1 MPPPFPGLRPGT
13 FPPHRSLFPASRRRG
28 LPLRRRR
35 EAAGAGGRDP
45 PRAGRSPGRSRPGR
59 TGPARQ
65 VRLRAAK
72 PSPLGSGWAG
82 RDGRPGASPAGSGRT
97 GETFLLG
104 GGGGEAPAAAEASAA
119 SMGPDTLP
127 LGTYGGAAAAA
138 LLLWAV
144 CVLCRRRRK
153 TGEPPL
159 INGWIPY
166 LGKALIFR
174 KDAYKFL
181 LDQQKKFGD
190 IFTVHIAGR
199 YITFIMDPF
208 QYVYVI
214 RNSKQLEFH
223 EFANKMASKTFD
235 YPALSKGKF
244 PELKENLHRIYQYL
258 QGKPLDIISDHMMK
272 NLQDIFEWKC
282 SQATDWE
289 TEKMYKFCCSVMF
302 EASFVTLYGRV
313 PAADGHKVISE
324 IRDKFIKFD
333 ASFPYLA
340 ANIPI
345 ELLGATKKVRKELIH
360 HFLLQNMTKWLGGSK
375 VVQARQDI
383 FEKYELLGDYDKA
396 AHHFA
401 FLWASVGNTIPATFW
416 AMYYLLRHPE
426 ALAAVRDE
434 IDHLLQSTG
443 QKRGP
448 TYNIHLTREQLDNL
462 VYLESALNESLRM
475 CSSSMNI
482 RISQEDFVLKLEGE
496 QEVVL
501 RKGDW
506 IALYPQILHMDP
518 EVYEDPKEYKFD
530 RYIEDGK
537 KKTTFY
543 KAGRKLKYFLM
554 PFGSGISMCPGRF
567 LAMNEMKMFLFI
579 LLSHFDVELAE
590 NKAVRLDNSRMGLGI
605 LLPDVDIAF
614 RYKLRS
620 LRN

>member
-1 MPPPFPGLRPGT
+1 MVTL
-13 FPPHRSLFPASRRRG
+13 HRK
-28 LPLRRRR
+28 
-35 EAAGAGGRDP
+35 
-45 PRAGRSPGRSRPGR
+45 PR
-59 TGPARQ
+59 
-65 VRLRAAK
+65 LCWEAK
-72 PSPLGSGWAG
+72 PGVSPSRWK
-82 RDGRPGASPAGSGRT
+82 
-97 GETFLLG
+97 
-104 GGGGEAPAAAEASAA
+104 
-119 SMGPDTLP
+119 
-127 LGTYGGAAAAA
+127 
-138 LLLWAV
+138 
-144 CVLCRRRRK
+144 RK

-166 LGKALIFR
+166 LGMALLFR
-174 KDAYKFL
+174 KDAFKFL
-181 LDQQKKFGD
+181 LDQQKKLGD

-223 EFANKMASKTFD
+223 EFADKMASKTFD

-244 PELKENLHRIYQYL
+244 PDLKENLHRIYQYL

-302 EASFVTLYGRV
+302 EASFITLYGRV

-416 AMYYLLRHPE
+416 AMYYLLRHPK

-434 IDHLLQSTG
+434 IDHLLHSTG

-482 RISQEDFVLKLEGE
+482 RISQEDFVLKLEGN
-496 QEVVL
+496 QEVGL

-530 RYIEDGK
+530 RYIENGK

-567 LAMNEMKMFLFI
+567 LAMNEMKMFIF
-579 LLSHFDVELAE
+579 LLLARFDVELVE

-620 LRN
+620 LRK

>member
-1 MPPPFPGLRPGT
+1 
-13 FPPHRSLFPASRRRG
+13 
-28 LPLRRRR
+28 
-35 EAAGAGGRDP
+35 
-45 PRAGRSPGRSRPGR
+45 
-59 TGPARQ
+59 
-65 VRLRAAK
+65 
-72 PSPLGSGWAG
+72 
-82 RDGRPGASPAGSGRT
+82 
-97 GETFLLG
+97 
-104 GGGGEAPAAAEASAA
+104 
-119 SMGPDTLP
+119 MGPEALP
-127 LGTYGGAAAAA
+127 LGPYGGAAAAA

-144 CVLCRRRRK
+144 CVLCRRKRK

-166 LGKALIFR
+166 LGKALLFR
-174 KDAYKFL
+174 KDAFKFL
-181 LDQQKKFGD
+181 LDQQKKLGD

-223 EFANKMASKTFD
+223 EFADKMASKTFD
-235 YPALSKGKF
+235 YPALSNVKF
-244 PELKENLHRIYQYL
+244 PDLKENLHRIYQYL
-258 QGKPLDIISDHMMK
+258 QGKPLEIISDHMMK

-313 PAADGHKVISE
+313 PAADGRKVISE

-482 RISQEDFVLKLEGE
+482 RISQEDFVLKLEGD
-496 QEVVL
+496 QEVSL

-530 RYIEDGK
+530 RYIENGK

-567 LAMNEMKMFLFI
+567 LAMNEMKMFLF
-579 LLSHFDVELAE
+579 LLLAHFDVELGE

-605 LLPDVDIAF
+605 LLPDTDIAF

>member
-1 MPPPFPGLRPGT
+1 MAARSPPPRRGR
-13 FPPHRSLFPASRRRG
+13 ARRR
-28 LPLRRRR
+28 
-35 EAAGAGGRDP
+35 
-45 PRAGRSPGRSRPGR
+45 
-59 TGPARQ
+59 
-65 VRLRAAK
+65 
-72 PSPLGSGWAG
+72 
-82 RDGRPGASPAGSGRT
+82 
-97 GETFLLG
+97 
-104 GGGGEAPAAAEASAA
+104 
-119 SMGPDTLP
+119 
-127 LGTYGGAAAAA
+127 GAAAA
-138 LLLWAV
+138 
-144 CVLCRRRRK
+144 RRGSGAAPLGCGSAAGGEGEPGRRVGAAARTWMLGAPGDAGLAFRGK

-174 KDAYKFL
+174 KDAFKFL
-181 LDQQKKFGD
+181 LDQQKKLGD
-190 IFTVHIAGR
+190 IFTVYIAGR

-223 EFANKMASKTFD
+223 EFADKMASKTFD
-235 YPALSKGKF
+235 YPSLSKGEF
-244 PELKENLHRIYQYL
+244 PDLKQNLHRIYQYL
-258 QGKPLDIISDHMMK
+258 QGKPLDIISGHMMK

-426 ALAAVRDE
+426 AFAAVRDE

-443 QKRGP
+443 QKIGP

-482 RISQEDFVLKLEGE
+482 RISQEDFVLKLEGN
-496 QEVVL
+496 QEVSL

-530 RYIEDGK
+530 RYIENGK

-567 LAMNEMKMFLFI
+567 LAMNEMKMFLF
-579 LLSHFDVELAE
+579 LLLAHFDVELVE

-605 LLPDVDIAF
+605 LLPDVDVAF

-620 LRN
+620 LRK

>member
-1 MPPPFPGLRPGT
+1 MEGLGLMHPFT
-13 FPPHRSLFPASRRRG
+13 
-28 LPLRRRR
+28 
-35 EAAGAGGRDP
+35 
-45 PRAGRSPGRSRPGR
+45 SPNSD
-59 TGPARQ
+59 Q
-65 VRLRAAK
+65 V
-72 PSPLGSGWAG
+72 G
-82 RDGRPGASPAGSGRT
+82 
-97 GETFLLG
+97 
-104 GGGGEAPAAAEASAA
+104 AA
-119 SMGPDTLP
+119 SSPYL
-127 LGTYGGAAAAA
+127 
-138 LLLWAV
+138 
-144 CVLCRRRRK
+144 RRRK

-174 KDAYKFL
+174 KDAFKFL
-181 LDQQKKFGD
+181 LDQQKKLGD

-223 EFANKMASKTFD
+223 EFADKMASKTFD

-244 PELKENLHRIYQYL
+244 PNLKENLHRIYQYL

-345 ELLGATKKVRKELIH
+345 ELLGATKKVRKELIR

-396 AHHFA
+396 
-401 FLWASVGNTIPATFW
+401 
-416 AMYYLLRHPE
+416 
-426 ALAAVRDE
+426 
-434 IDHLLQSTG
+434 
-443 QKRGP
+443 
-448 TYNIHLTREQLDNL
+448 
-462 VYLESALNESLRM
+462 
-475 CSSSMNI
+475 
-482 RISQEDFVLKLEGE
+482 
-496 QEVVL
+496 
-501 RKGDW
+501 
-506 IALYPQILHMDP
+506 
-518 EVYEDPKEYKFD
+518 
-530 RYIEDGK
+530 
-537 KKTTFY
+537 
-543 KAGRKLKYFLM
+543 
-554 PFGSGISMCPGRF
+554 
-567 LAMNEMKMFLFI
+567 
-579 LLSHFDVELAE
+579 
-590 NKAVRLDNSRMGLGI
+590 
-605 LLPDVDIAF
+605 
-614 RYKLRS
+614 
-620 LRN
+620 

>member
-1 MPPPFPGLRPGT
+1 MAGRGPPLRLRRAPGRRGPGT
-13 FPPHRSLFPASRRRG
+13 APLRCGGCGRRRG
-28 LPLRRRR
+28 R
-35 EAAGAGGRDP
+35 AGAG
-45 PRAGRSPGRSRPGR
+45 A
-59 TGPARQ
+59 A
-65 VRLRAAK
+65 LR
-72 PSPLGSGWAG
+72 
-82 RDGRPGASPAGSGRT
+82 
-97 GETFLLG
+97 
-104 GGGGEAPAAAEASAA
+104 
-119 SMGPDTLP
+119 
-127 LGTYGGAAAAA
+127 AAAAA
-138 LLLWAV
+138 PLVSRPAGGGRRSQVVQIAGINAGVWEMFQSV
-144 CVLCRRRRK
+144 TCVHPNTKTFLQWK

-174 KDAYKFL
+174 KDAFKFL
-181 LDQQKKFGD
+181 LDQQKKLGD

-223 EFANKMASKTFD
+223 EFADKMASKTFD

-244 PELKENLHRIYQYL
+244 PDLKENLHRIYQYL

-482 RISQEDFVLKLEGE
+482 RISQEDFVLKLEGN
-496 QEVVL
+496 QEVGL

-530 RYIEDGK
+530 RYIENGK

-567 LAMNEMKMFLFI
+567 LAMNEMKMFLF
-579 LLSHFDVELAE
+579 LLLAHFDVELVE

-605 LLPDVDIAF
+605 LLPDVDITF

-620 LRN
+620 LRK

>member
-1 MPPPFPGLRPGT
+1 M
-13 FPPHRSLFPASRRRG
+13 
-28 LPLRRRR
+28 
-35 EAAGAGGRDP
+35 AGGRDT

-59 TGPARQ
+59 TGTARQ

-72 PSPLGSGWAG
+72 PSPLGFGVGGEGAG
-82 RDGRPGASPAGSGRT
+82 RAGASPAGSGRT
-97 GETFLLG
+97 GETFLPG
-104 GGGGEAPAAAEASAA
+104 GGEAPGGEAPAAAEASGAG
-119 SMGPDTLP
+119 MGPDTLQ
-127 LGTYGGAAAAA
+127 LGAYGGAAAAA

-144 CVLCRRRRK
+144 CVLCRRKRK

-174 KDAYKFL
+174 KDAFKFL
-181 LDQQKKFGD
+181 LDQQKKLGD

-223 EFANKMASKTFD
+223 EFADKMASKTFD

-244 PELKENLHRIYQYL
+244 PDLKENLHRIYQYL

-434 IDHLLQSTG
+434 VDHLLQSTG

-448 TYNIHLTREQLDNL
+448 TYNIQLTREQLDNL

-482 RISQEDFVLKLEGE
+482 RISQEDFVLKLEGN
-496 QEVVL
+496 QEVGL

-530 RYIEDGK
+530 RYIENGK

-567 LAMNEMKMFLFI
+567 LAMNEMKMFLF
-579 LLSHFDVELAE
+579 LLLAHFDVELAE

-605 LLPDVDIAF
+605 LLPDVDIDF

-620 LRN
+620 LRK

>member
-1 MPPPFPGLRPGT
+1 
-13 FPPHRSLFPASRRRG
+13 
-28 LPLRRRR
+28 
-35 EAAGAGGRDP
+35 
-45 PRAGRSPGRSRPGR
+45 
-59 TGPARQ
+59 
-65 VRLRAAK
+65 
-72 PSPLGSGWAG
+72 
-82 RDGRPGASPAGSGRT
+82 
-97 GETFLLG
+97 
-104 GGGGEAPAAAEASAA
+104 
-119 SMGPDTLP
+119 MGPDALP
-127 LGTYGGAAAAA
+127 LGACGGAAAAAA

-144 CVLCRRRRK
+144 CVLCRRKRLDAQPRSIEEPKLMHMSLRENTSRKHSFVQESPLSRK

-181 LDQQKKFGD
+181 LDQQKKLGD

-235 YPALSKGKF
+235 YPALSKAKF
-244 PELKENLHRIYQYL
+244 PDLKENLHRIYQYL

-482 RISQEDFVLKLEGE
+482 RISQEDFVLKLEGD
-496 QEVVL
+496 QEVSL

-530 RYIEDGK
+530 RYIENGK
-537 KKTTFY
+537 KKTTFF

-567 LAMNEMKMFLFI
+567 LAMNEMKMFLF
-579 LLSHFDVELAE
+579 LLLAHFDVELVE
-590 NKAVRLDNSRMGLGI
+590 SKAVRLDNSRMGLGI

-620 LRN
+620 LKNVSLSTFLCFWGVLLWCCQSGAPEPLAHFGNTELQSTVLPCLPKSEILLVS

>member
-1 MPPPFPGLRPGT
+1 MEKLNKTHQQQPYAFSMPVQYVDGGQD
-13 FPPHRSLFPASRRRG
+13 SRKTLTEDELEVKAARQYIKVQKR
-28 LPLRRRR
+28 LMKEMDIRR
-35 EAAGAGGRDP
+35 ESLGSLGQSQSDLYPNEKAEVI
-45 PRAGRSPGRSRPGR
+45 S
-59 TGPARQ
+59 TGPFYLDKCIGGSTVGLFR
-65 VRLRAAK
+65 
-72 PSPLGSGWAG
+72 PLMKVVEERSAEPAVPCGVTWPCSGFF
-82 RDGRPGASPAGSGRT
+82 SC
-97 GETFLLG
+97 
-104 GGGGEAPAAAEASAA
+104 
-119 SMGPDTLP
+119 
-127 LGTYGGAAAAA
+127 
-138 LLLWAV
+138 AV
-144 CVLCRRRRK
+144 LQK

-174 KDAYKFL
+174 KDAFKFL
-181 LDQQKKFGD
+181 LDQQKKLGD

-223 EFANKMASKTFD
+223 EFADKMASKTFD
-235 YPALSKGKF
+235 YPALSNGKF
-244 PELKENLHRIYQYL
+244 PDLKENLHRIYQYL

-482 RISQEDFVLKLEGE
+482 RISQEDFVLKLEGN
-496 QEVVL
+496 QEVGL

-530 RYIEDGK
+530 RYIENGK

-567 LAMNEMKMFLFI
+567 LAMNEMKMFLF
-579 LLSHFDVELAE
+579 LLLAHFDVELVE

-614 RYKLRS
+614 RYKLRA
-620 LRN
+620 LRM

>member
-1 MPPPFPGLRPGT
+1 LIF
-13 FPPHRSLFPASRRRG
+13 FFSVFH
-28 LPLRRRR
+28 
-35 EAAGAGGRDP
+35 
-45 PRAGRSPGRSRPGR
+45 
-59 TGPARQ
+59 
-65 VRLRAAK
+65 
-72 PSPLGSGWAG
+72 
-82 RDGRPGASPAGSGRT
+82 
-97 GETFLLG
+97 
-104 GGGGEAPAAAEASAA
+104 
-119 SMGPDTLP
+119 
-127 LGTYGGAAAAA
+127 
-138 LLLWAV
+138 
-144 CVLCRRRRK
+144 RK

-174 KDAYKFL
+174 KDAFKFL
-181 LDQQKKFGD
+181 LDQQKKLGD

-223 EFANKMASKTFD
+223 EFADKMASKTFD

-244 PELKENLHRIYQYL
+244 PDLKENLHRIYQYL

-272 NLQDIFEWKC
+272 NLQDVFEWKC

-462 VYLESALNESLRM
+462 VYL
-475 CSSSMNI
+475 
-482 RISQEDFVLKLEGE
+482 
-496 QEVVL
+496 
-501 RKGDW
+501 
-506 IALYPQILHMDP
+506 
-518 EVYEDPKEYKFD
+518 
-530 RYIEDGK
+530 
-537 KKTTFY
+537 
-543 KAGRKLKYFLM
+543 
-554 PFGSGISMCPGRF
+554 
-567 LAMNEMKMFLFI
+567 
-579 LLSHFDVELAE
+579 
-590 NKAVRLDNSRMGLGI
+590 
-605 LLPDVDIAF
+605 
-614 RYKLRS
+614 
-620 LRN
+620 

>member
-1 MPPPFPGLRPGT
+1 MAPGSPSPRSVPG
-13 FPPHRSLFPASRRRG
+13 PSRRTGASPRK
-28 LPLRRRR
+28 P

-45 PRAGRSPGRSRPGR
+45 PRSARSPGRSRPGR

-82 RDGRPGASPAGSGRT
+82 RAGRPGASPAGSGRT
-97 GETFLLG
+97 GETFIPG
-104 GGGGEAPAAAEASAA
+104 DGEAPAAAEASAA
-119 SMGPDTLP
+119 GMGPDALQ

-144 CVLCRRRRK
+144 CVLCRRKRK

-174 KDAYKFL
+174 KDAFKFL
-181 LDQQKKFGD
+181 LDQQKKLGD

-223 EFANKMASKTFD
+223 EFADKMASKTFD

-244 PELKENLHRIYQYL
+244 PDLKENLHRIYQYL

-313 PAADGHKVISE
+313 PAADGRKVISE

-482 RISQEDFVLKLEGE
+482 RISQEDFVLKLEGN
-496 QEVVL
+496 QEVGL

-530 RYIEDGK
+530 RYIENGK

-567 LAMNEMKMFLFI
+567 LAMNEMKMFLF
-579 LLSHFDVELAE
+579 LLLAHFDVELVE
-590 NKAVRLDNSRMGLGI
+590 DKAVRLDNSRMGLGI
-605 LLPDVDIAF
+605 LLPDVDITF

-620 LRN
+620 LRK

>member
-1 MPPPFPGLRPGT
+1 MPLDPLPRCPSWDLSTGTQPCPAHRRP
-13 FPPHRSLFPASRRRG
+13 G
-28 LPLRRRR
+28 LPLRRR

-45 PRAGRSPGRSRPGR
+45 PRVCRSSGRSRPGR

-65 VRLRAAK
+65 VGLRAAK

-82 RDGRPGASPAGSGRT
+82 RAGGPGASSAGSRGT
-97 GETFLLG
+97 GETFLP
-104 GGGGEAPAAAEASAA
+104 GGGEAPAATEASSA
-119 SMGPDTLP
+119 SMGPDALQ
-127 LGTYGGAAAAA
+127 LRTYGGAAAAA
-138 LLLWAV
+138 LLLCAV
-144 CVLCRRRRK
+144 CVLCRRKRK

-174 KDAYKFL
+174 KDAFNFL
-181 LDQQKKFGD
+181 LDQQKKLGD

-208 QYVYVI
+208 LYVYVI

-223 EFANKMASKTFD
+223 EFADKMASKTFD
-235 YPALSKGKF
+235 YPALSNGKF
-244 PELKENLHRIYQYL
+244 PDLKENLHRIYQYL

-482 RISQEDFVLKLEGE
+482 RISQEDFVLKLEGN
-496 QEVVL
+496 QEVCL

-530 RYIEDGK
+530 RYIENGK

-579 LLSHFDVELAE
+579 LLAHFDVELVE

-605 LLPDVDIAF
+605 LLPDADIAF

-620 LRN
+620 LRK

>member
-1 MPPPFPGLRPGT
+1 
-13 FPPHRSLFPASRRRG
+13 
-28 LPLRRRR
+28 
-35 EAAGAGGRDP
+35 
-45 PRAGRSPGRSRPGR
+45 
-59 TGPARQ
+59 
-65 VRLRAAK
+65 
-72 PSPLGSGWAG
+72 
-82 RDGRPGASPAGSGRT
+82 
-97 GETFLLG
+97 
-104 GGGGEAPAAAEASAA
+104 
-119 SMGPDTLP
+119 MGPDALQ

-144 CVLCRRRRK
+144 CVLCRRKRN
-153 TGEPPL
+153 GEPPL
-159 INGWIPY
+159 INGWISLPWE
-166 LGKALIFR
+166 GLIFR
-174 KDAYKFL
+174 KDAFL
-181 LDQQKKFGD
+181 LDQQKNLD
-190 IFTVHIAGR
+190 ICTVHIAGR

-223 EFANKMASKTFD
+223 EFADKMASNFD
-235 YPALSKGKF
+235 YPALSNGKF
-244 PELKENLHRIYQYL
+244 PDLKENTTQNLQYL

-289 TEKMYKFCCSVMF
+289 TEKMYKFCLLCMF

-324 IRDKFIKFD
+324 IRDKFIKLMPV
-333 ASFPYLA
+333 FPLA

-345 ELLGATKKVRKELIH
+345 ELLGATKIRKELIH
-360 HFLLQNMTKWLGGSK
+360 HLLKNMTKWLGGSK

-396 AHHFA
+396 AHLA

-426 ALAAVRDE
+426 ALATVRDE

-443 QKRGP
+443 QQRGP

-482 RISQEDFVLKLEGE
+482 RISQEDFVLKLEGN
-496 QEVVL
+496 QEVTL

-530 RYIEDGK
+530 RYIENGK

-567 LAMNEMKMFLFI
+567 LAMNEMKMFLF
-579 LLSHFDVELAE
+579 LLLAHFDVELAE

-620 LRN
+620 LRK

>member
-1 MPPPFPGLRPGT
+1 VFFPV
-13 FPPHRSLFPASRRRG
+13 FN
-28 LPLRRRR
+28 
-35 EAAGAGGRDP
+35 
-45 PRAGRSPGRSRPGR
+45 
-59 TGPARQ
+59 
-65 VRLRAAK
+65 
-72 PSPLGSGWAG
+72 
-82 RDGRPGASPAGSGRT
+82 
-97 GETFLLG
+97 
-104 GGGGEAPAAAEASAA
+104 
-119 SMGPDTLP
+119 
-127 LGTYGGAAAAA
+127 
-138 LLLWAV
+138 
-144 CVLCRRRRK
+144 RK

-174 KDAYKFL
+174 KDAYTFL

-208 QYVYVI
+208 HYVYVI

-482 RISQEDFVLKLEGE
+482 RISQEDFVLKLEGS

-530 RYIEDGK
+530 RYIENGK

-605 LLPDVDIAF
+605 LLPDADIAF

-620 LRN
+620 

>member
-1 MPPPFPGLRPGT
+1 MAPGSPSPRSVPGPFRRIGAFPRKPEAGAFPPPPGG
-13 FPPHRSLFPASRRRG
+13 RG
-28 LPLRRRR
+28 GGR
-35 EAAGAGGRDP
+35 AGATLPAPGAPRGGAGRVAPGPLAKSGSERPNPAPWARGGRG
-45 PRAGRSPGRSRPGR
+45 RA
-59 TGPARQ
+59 
-65 VRLRAAK
+65 
-72 PSPLGSGWAG
+72 
-82 RDGRPGASPAGSGRT
+82 GRPGASPAGSGRT
-97 GETFLLG
+97 GETFIPG
-104 GGGGEAPAAAEASAA
+104 NGEAPAATEASAA
-119 SMGPDTLP
+119 GMGPDALQ

-144 CVLCRRRRK
+144 CVLCRRKRK

-174 KDAYKFL
+174 KDAFKFL
-181 LDQQKKFGD
+181 LDQQKKLGD

-223 EFANKMASKTFD
+223 EFADKMASKTFD

-244 PELKENLHRIYQYL
+244 PDLKENLHRIYQYL

-462 VYLESALNESLRM
+462 VYL
-475 CSSSMNI
+475 
-482 RISQEDFVLKLEGE
+482 DF
-496 QEVVL
+496 
-501 RKGDW
+501 
-506 IALYPQILHMDP
+506 
-518 EVYEDPKEYKFD
+518 
-530 RYIEDGK
+530 
-537 KKTTFY
+537 
-543 KAGRKLKYFLM
+543 
-554 PFGSGISMCPGRF
+554 
-567 LAMNEMKMFLFI
+567 
-579 LLSHFDVELAE
+579 
-590 NKAVRLDNSRMGLGI
+590 
-605 LLPDVDIAF
+605 
-614 RYKLRS
+614 
-620 LRN
+620 

>member
-1 MPPPFPGLRPGT
+1 MLSSVLIKKLGRTCFDKALEQGQQAGVRAWAPSEDQVIG
-13 FPPHRSLFPASRRRG
+13 
-28 LPLRRRR
+28 
-35 EAAGAGGRDP
+35 GAGNVLQRYGFDP
-45 PRAGRSPGRSRPGR
+45 LVIVLKSAHLAQFSLNDCSVEGDE
-59 TGPARQ
+59 
-65 VRLRAAK
+65 
-72 PSPLGSGWAG
+72 
-82 RDGRPGASPAGSGRT
+82 DGNPQT
-97 GETFLLG
+97 LEDLCVKL
-104 GGGGEAPAAAEASAA
+104 EAQSNF
-119 SMGPDTLP
+119 SKSNSKLIRMK
-127 LGTYGGAAAAA
+127 
-138 LLLWAV
+138 LLWKHSTQQFLSLSGPV
-144 CVLCRRRRK
+144 QPLKK

-482 RISQEDFVLKLEGE
+482 RISQEDFVLKLEGN

-501 RKGDW
+501 RRGDW

-530 RYIEDGK
+530 RYIENGK

>member
-1 MPPPFPGLRPGT
+1 VAHIAAINAGMWEIVSESYLCPHKYKDLPAMGGPENCQEPVALITVADGTWAGKWCGVAVCAEEPAGRVLKPCQLNRGAMVSTQKKAVGSLRPAPT
-13 FPPHRSLFPASRRRG
+13 MADTAIQTE
-28 LPLRRRR
+28 LRWAHDATRVWLR
-35 EAAGAGGRDP
+35 P
-45 PRAGRSPGRSRPGR
+45 VPGSY
-59 TGPARQ
+59 TSIEQ
-65 VRLRAAK
+65 K
-72 PSPLGSGWAG
+72 S
-82 RDGRPGASPAGSGRT
+82 
-97 GETFLLG
+97 
-104 GGGGEAPAAAEASAA
+104 
-119 SMGPDTLP
+119 
-127 LGTYGGAAAAA
+127 
-138 LLLWAV
+138 
-144 CVLCRRRRK
+144 
-153 TGEPPL
+153 GEPPL

-174 KDAYKFL
+174 KDAFKFL
-181 LDQQKKFGD
+181 LDQQKKLGD

-223 EFANKMASKTFD
+223 EFADKMASKTFD

-244 PELKENLHRIYQYL
+244 PDLKENLHRIYQYL

-396 AHHFA
+396 
-401 FLWASVGNTIPATFW
+401 
-416 AMYYLLRHPE
+416 
-426 ALAAVRDE
+426 
-434 IDHLLQSTG
+434 
-443 QKRGP
+443 
-448 TYNIHLTREQLDNL
+448 
-462 VYLESALNESLRM
+462 
-475 CSSSMNI
+475 
-482 RISQEDFVLKLEGE
+482 
-496 QEVVL
+496 
-501 RKGDW
+501 
-506 IALYPQILHMDP
+506 
-518 EVYEDPKEYKFD
+518 
-530 RYIEDGK
+530 
-537 KKTTFY
+537 
-543 KAGRKLKYFLM
+543 
-554 PFGSGISMCPGRF
+554 
-567 LAMNEMKMFLFI
+567 
-579 LLSHFDVELAE
+579 
-590 NKAVRLDNSRMGLGI
+590 
-605 LLPDVDIAF
+605 
-614 RYKLRS
+614 
-620 LRN
+620 

>member
-1 MPPPFPGLRPGT
+1 
-13 FPPHRSLFPASRRRG
+13 
-28 LPLRRRR
+28 
-35 EAAGAGGRDP
+35 
-45 PRAGRSPGRSRPGR
+45 
-59 TGPARQ
+59 
-65 VRLRAAK
+65 
-72 PSPLGSGWAG
+72 
-82 RDGRPGASPAGSGRT
+82 
-97 GETFLLG
+97 
-104 GGGGEAPAAAEASAA
+104 
-119 SMGPDTLP
+119 MGPDRLQ
-127 LGTYGGAAAAA
+127 LGAYGGAAAAA

-144 CVLCRRRRK
+144 CVLCKRKRK

-159 INGWIPY
+159 INGWIPF

-174 KDAYKFL
+174 KDAFKFL
-181 LDQQKKFGD
+181 LDQQKKLGD

-235 YPALSKGKF
+235 YPALSKAKF
-244 PELKENLHRIYQYL
+244 PDLKENLHRIYQYL

-345 ELLGATKKVRKELIH
+345 ELLGATKRVRKELIH

-383 FEKYELLGDYDKA
+383 FEKYELLRDYDKA

-443 QKRGP
+443 QKRGSM
-448 TYNIHLTREQLDNL
+448 YNIHLTREQLDNL

-482 RISQEDFVLKLEGE
+482 RISQEDFVLKLEGD
-496 QEVVL
+496 QEVSL
-501 RKGDW
+501 RRGDW

-518 EVYEDPKEYKFD
+518 EVYEDPKETLHGGF
-530 RYIEDGK
+530 
-537 KKTTFY
+537 
-543 KAGRKLKYFLM
+543 
-554 PFGSGISMCPGRF
+554 P
-567 LAMNEMKMFLFI
+567 
-579 LLSHFDVELAE
+579 
-590 NKAVRLDNSRMGLGI
+590 NKAE
-605 LLPDVDIAF
+605 
-614 RYKLRS
+614 YKMWQRS
-620 LRN
+620 ISLIVT